1 MRLVIQRVSE
11 CEIWIDKQLYSRIDG
26 GLLVLL
32 GVGSQDKPE
41 VIDYMADKMMNLRI
55 LPDRGGLM
63 NLSLLDTK
71 GEVMIVSQFTL
82 YGDCRKGRRPSYTD
96 AMKPKE
102 AESLYELFVERIRSY
117 GLPIQTGKFQAMM
130 DIKLTNTGPVTLLL
144 DSDKAF

>member
-11 CEIWIDKQLYSRIDG
+11 CEIWIDKQLHSRIDE
-26 GLLVLL
+26 GLLVLV
-32 GVGSQDKPE
+32 GVGKKDRPE
-41 VIDYMADKMMNLRI
+41 TINYMADKMMNLRI
-55 LPDRGGLM
+55 FPDSGGLM

-82 YGDCRKGRRPSYTD
+82 YGDCRKGRRPSYKD

-102 AESLYELFVERIRSY
+102 AESLYESLVEQVRSY
-117 GLPIQTGKFQAMM
+117 GLTTQTGKFQAMM
-130 DIKLTNTGPVTLLL
+130 DVKLTNSGPVTLLL

>member
-1 MRLVIQRVSE
+1 MRIVIQKVDE

-32 GVGSQDKPE
+32 GVGKEDRLE
-41 VIDYMADKMMNLRI
+41 TIDSMADKMMNLRI
-55 LPDRGGLM
+55 FPDSEGLM

-102 AESLYELFVERIRSY
+102 AESLYDLFVERVRSY
-117 GLPIQTGKFQAMM
+117 GLTIQTGKFQAMM